1 MSSANILLLLVKAPK
16 GFSLA
21 LPPADKNGKPTATT
35 TQLAIHDAL
44 EAAFIEWNIVGGIKT
59 RDLYRVVARATLPQ
73 IEGLIAKFKLP
84 LTVMHAQDA
93 YEHQTGTTTAPDGA
107 ITPVTATTVYK
118 QGHKATLLHYMPDV
132 VTYDANG
139 AVLSQTRPTVL
150 TLPNCQDMAPW
161 QI

>member
-1 MSSANILLLLVKAPK
+1 MPSANILLLLVKAPK

-21 LPPADKNGKPTATT
+21 LPPADKNGKPTATP

-44 EAAFIEWNIVGGIKT
+44 EAAFIEWNLVGSIKT

-73 IEGLIAKFKLP
+73 IESLIAKFKLP

-93 YEHQTGTTTAPDGA
+93 YEHQTGIQTVNGID
-107 ITPVTATTVYK
+107 TPVMATTVHK
-118 QGHKATLLHYMPDV
+118 QGHRATLLHYMPDV

-139 AVLSQTRPTVL
+139 AVLSQTRPTAL